1 MGFSGLARWL
11 NAPTTALPLIRE
23 NIVVNHNGHPE
34 GKWQLSV
41 KSFRSTLSQSD
52 GSQVPSERSMCALTM
67 GENVFVLLDDPGAPS
82 RVEAENLTQLPTH
95 YRNTFLTLSPPG
107 ALEHLLAQ
115 LKARWVS
122 VRQSTAN
129 IAPRTQAA
137 GPQLLIDGHV
147 FSIGTDWIVRI
158 GNVVLSGGAVKGML
172 LEAEYLPLPVLSS
185 PLQDGTSEL
194 LSNLLTS
201 ILPNIR
207 DAKTVAITISDSQW
221 EDVLWN
227 REEEEKEKR
236 SKEEREPVD
245 EDDIYVYGDEE
256 EDGKQQPR
264 DWTGVDRDRR
274 SAFLIMAALR
284 SEGIL

>member
-23 NIVVNHNGHPE
+23 NILVNHNGRLE

-67 GENVFVLLDDPGAPS
+67 GENVF
-82 RVEAENLTQLPTH
+82 RQRNLTSPPTH

-129 IAPRTQAA
+129 TAPRTQAA

-158 GNVVLSGGAVKGML
+158 GNVLLSGGAVKGML
-172 LEAEYLPLPVLSS
+172 LEAEYLPLPVLRS

-227 REEEEKEKR
+227 REEEEKKGKQ
-236 SKEEREPVD
+236 SKEERVPVDD

-256 EDGKQQPR
+256 EEGKRQPR

-274 SAFLIMAALR
+274 SAFLIMGALR

>member
-23 NIVVNHNGHPE
+23 NILVNHN
-34 GKWQLSV
+34 LSV

-82 RVEAENLTQLPTH
+82 RIEAENLTQLPTH

-129 IAPRTQAA
+129 TAPRTQAA

-172 LEAEYLPLPVLSS
+172 LEAEYLPLPVLRS

-236 SKEEREPVD
+236 SKEERMPVD

-264 DWTGVDRDRR
+264 DWTGVNRDRR

>member
-1 MGFSGLARWL
+1 MNGLLWVRLQQYLRLINITNTRYRLARWL

-23 NIVVNHNGHPE
+23 NILVNHNVLPSSYCRSRCSSLCQGRLE

-82 RVEAENLTQLPTH
+82 RIEAENLTQPPTH

-122 VRQSTAN
+122 VRQSAAN
-129 IAPRTQAA
+129 TAPRTQAA

-172 LEAEYLPLPVLSS
+172 LEVSR
-185 PLQDGTSEL
+185 D
-194 LSNLLTS
+194 S
-201 ILPNIR
+201 IFSF
-207 DAKTVAITISDSQW
+207 AMS
-221 EDVLWN
+221 
-227 REEEEKEKR
+227 
-236 SKEEREPVD
+236 
-245 EDDIYVYGDEE
+245 
-256 EDGKQQPR
+256 
-264 DWTGVDRDRR
+264 
-274 SAFLIMAALR
+274 
-284 SEGIL
+284 

>member
-23 NIVVNHNGHPE
+23 NIVVNHNGRLE

-82 RVEAENLTQLPTH
+82 RIEAENLTQPPTH

-122 VRQSTAN
+122 VRQSTASTV
-129 IAPRTQAA
+129 PRTQAA

-172 LEAEYLPLPVLSS
+172 LEAEYLPLPVLRS

-245 EDDIYVYGDEE
+245 EDDIYVYRDEE